1 MTPRF
6 MNLAAALPHGHKCRR
21 VNKCCCSMIEADCI
35 RLVHFTRTRQL
46 PTISMSAPPNEALMG
61 VAQIGRSV
69 KRPLSQQTTNS
80 LSHLS
85 ALSSSALWPLFDWH
99 GAHQSRQHLYG
110 SRRRLCAGWPQAV
123 TPEWPRTP
131 PRWQTRE

>member
-1 MTPRF
+1 MTAWHPFLESTWIVAPAGNTSYILETKRSEVTPRF
-6 MNLAAALPHGHKCRR
+6 MNLAAALLHGHKCRR

-85 ALSSSALWPLFDWH
+85 ALSSSALWPLFD
-99 GAHQSRQHLYG
+99 
-110 SRRRLCAGWPQAV
+110 
-123 TPEWPRTP
+123 
-131 PRWQTRE
+131 